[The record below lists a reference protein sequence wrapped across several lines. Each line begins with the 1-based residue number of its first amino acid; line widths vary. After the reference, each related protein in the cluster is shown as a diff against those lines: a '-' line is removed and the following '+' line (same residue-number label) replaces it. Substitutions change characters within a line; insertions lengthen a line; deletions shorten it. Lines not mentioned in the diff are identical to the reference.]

1 MENDEENKKAEV
13 FFIHFDF
20 GVPACRQAGM
30 VLPMEVGVPD
40 L

>member
-1 MENDEENKKAEV
+1 MENEEIKKAEV

-30 VLPMEVGVPD
+30 VMRVEARAPD
-40 L
+40 F